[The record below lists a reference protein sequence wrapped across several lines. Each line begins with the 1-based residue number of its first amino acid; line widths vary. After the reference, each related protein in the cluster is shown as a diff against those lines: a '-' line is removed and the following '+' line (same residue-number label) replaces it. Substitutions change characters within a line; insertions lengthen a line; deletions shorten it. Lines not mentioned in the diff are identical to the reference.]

1 MVSGCRLFKWL
12 RDMSHKWRLSEVMW
26 SLKWSFNHNAALCI
40 SHSAWN
46 SSFIDLRDEKYVC
59 TSLHWIHVVLDLTPM
74 LQKFRIIL
82 RYPPV
87 IKTLLLKFL
96 FPFNRKIVIH
106 DASPFLFSTF
116 VNYLYSGQLE
126 TKELSVDQLAD
137 LMLLS
142 DRYEVDSLKQACEQG
157 LKRHIDEDSVLYFLS
172 MGDQFNAK
180 LLRVSIR
187 RYLWPNKFTGLP

>member
-1 MVSGCRLFKWL
+1 L
-12 RDMSHKWRLSEVMW
+12 
-26 SLKWSFNHNAALCI
+26 
-40 SHSAWN
+40 
-46 SSFIDLRDEKYVC
+46 
-59 TSLHWIHVVLDLTPM
+59 
-74 LQKFRIIL
+74 LQEA
-82 RYPPV
+82 
-87 IKTLLLKFL
+87 LLLKLVFS
-96 FPFNRKIVIH
+96 FDRKIVIH

-187 RYLWPNKFTGLP
+187 RFLQPNKFTALQ

>member
-1 MVSGCRLFKWL
+1 ML
-12 RDMSHKWRLSEVMW
+12 
-26 SLKWSFNHNAALCI
+26 
-40 SHSAWN
+40 
-46 SSFIDLRDEKYVC
+46 
-59 TSLHWIHVVLDLTPM
+59 TSLHWIYVVLDLTPM

-82 RYPPV
+82 PYAPV
-87 IKTLLLKFL
+87 IKALILKFV

-172 MGDQFNAK
+172 LGDQFNAK
-180 LLRVSIR
+180 LLRVSIG